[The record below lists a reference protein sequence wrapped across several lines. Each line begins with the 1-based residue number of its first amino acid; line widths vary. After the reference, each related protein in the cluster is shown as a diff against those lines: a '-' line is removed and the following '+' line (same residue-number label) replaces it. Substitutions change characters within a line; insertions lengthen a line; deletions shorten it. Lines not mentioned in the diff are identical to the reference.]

1 MYIFVRY
8 LGVFC
13 VFCLI
18 FHDFGGLD
26 GLSEGVV
33 GRENSENLRFG
44 GVGLAVE
51 LGALRERVK
60 KVRGVFMVKN

>member
-1 MYIFVRY
+1 MYVFVRY
-8 LGVFC
+8 LQVFC

-33 GRENSENLRFG
+33 VRENIENWGFW
-44 GVGLAVE
+44 GVGLADE

-60 KVRGVFMVKN
+60 KVRGVFVVKR